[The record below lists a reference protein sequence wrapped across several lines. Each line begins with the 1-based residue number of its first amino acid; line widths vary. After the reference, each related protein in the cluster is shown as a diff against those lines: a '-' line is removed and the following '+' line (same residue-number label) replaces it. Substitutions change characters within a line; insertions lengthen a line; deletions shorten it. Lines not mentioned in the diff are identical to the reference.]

1 MFDQLLKWTDIMFGH
16 FYNVTFCTACCVE
29 VCALGIRE
37 IHHVNRVLKVVD
49 FNEQL
54 ALKVRAETENGL
66 PL

>member
-1 MFDQLLKWTDIMFGH
+1 MFGH